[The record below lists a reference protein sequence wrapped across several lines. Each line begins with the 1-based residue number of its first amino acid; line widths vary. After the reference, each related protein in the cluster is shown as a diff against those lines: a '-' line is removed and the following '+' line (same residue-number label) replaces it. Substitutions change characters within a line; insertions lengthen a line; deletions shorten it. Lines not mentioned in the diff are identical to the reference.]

1 MSKSMA
7 STRKGLYKQCETCT
21 FKQENGTRYP
31 CLKSH
36 RSVRK
41 SCGIKYERDFTLCG
55 LYQEKPF
62 N

>member
-36 RSVRK
+36 RAVRK
-41 SCGIKYERDFTLCG
+41 SGGVKYERNFTICG
-55 LYQEKPF
+55 LFEEKIS